1 MKGQQ
6 CLFVLKKE
14 DTGMFTLLTT
24 IFLISLIVGVVS
36 ILVLLIFGLG
46 VIAIWIIKMLMV
58 IGLVYLGIKAICKVL

>member
-1 MKGQQ
+1 
-6 CLFVLKKE
+6 
-14 DTGMFTLLTT
+14 MFTLLTT